1 MAQDAKGA
9 FYRRWKPGSD
19 APDQSPFHSGL
30 LSAAGSDPQLAEF
43 AFEALPTACLIKND
57 RLEYCRI
64 NANFCAI
71 LGARPQ
77 DLIGRTAS
85 AIFSDDVARQF
96 EAREQRVL
104 DTGQSISFEERVR
117 HADGDTID
125 LLTRINRIVI
135 AGGSRFICITVTD
148 VTELKAAIREREA
161 QTELLRESAS
171 AMAQGLLVFG
181 AEEIE
186 FVSEKTPD
194 LLGMPSSVLA
204 VGRDWRTLHRTG
216 TGSAAEEM
224 SRDTH
229 KLLKSVQSSLEKR
242 RAEKL
247 EHATSAGKTVLV
259 DHAPRKNGGAIVTIT
274 DVTES
279 ARIARELA
287 GSKRKAETADR
298 AKTEFLANM
307 SHEIRTPMNGV
318 MGMAELLA
326 RTELD
331 DKQQM
336 FTNVIVK
343 SGAALLTIINDILD
357 FSKID
362 AGQLTLDP
370 KPFCIGEAIEDVA
383 ALMLSG
389 AAEKD
394 LELIVRIDPDLPTM
408 LVGDAGRLRQVV
420 TNLIGNAVKFTD
432 RGHVY
437 VNVNGSIVGVGD
449 NRRSRLKISVED
461 TGIGIPPEKCRR
473 VFDKFSQ
480 IDASST
486 RKHEGTGLG
495 LAIASSLVR
504 LMGGRIEVKSK
515 VGVGST
521 FWFEIELPV
530 SGEQMRHAPVPLDVT
545 GARIL
550 VVDDNAVN
558 RAILTEQ
565 MAAWRFDSAAAV
577 SGDEALK
584 VLSSAAAQNIT
595 VDCVVLDYHMPGMNG
610 AELVK
615 TMRRD
620 RRFCGIPVIMLTSV
634 DQMEGGRTFSSLGIE
649 AHLTKPARASMLLET
664 IIAVLTQRGDGQAA
678 PPDPDSNAADGDDE
692 AVRTVPRKAA
702 PDKGMD
708 VTSESRGRIDVLVC
722 EDNDVNQ
729 IVFTQ
734 ILKETDLSFHIASNG
749 REGLSCYKRMQP
761 SIVMM
766 DVSMPVM
773 NGYQA
778 TRAIRAIEAQTG
790 AHTPIIG
797 VTAHAI
803 KSDMENCLAAGMDD
817 YVSKPVSPEKL
828 MAKINQ
834 WMDRDEGVP
843 ERDVSA

>member
-1 MAQDAKGA
+1 MTGGRGRSGTVPAQ
-9 FYRRWKPGSD
+9 SL
-19 APDQSPFHSGL
+19 FHSGM
-30 LSAAGSDPQLAEF
+30 LSTDDVDRDLAEF
-43 AFEALPTACLIKND
+43 AFQALPAACLIKND
-57 RLEYCRI
+57 KLEYCRI
-64 NANFCAI
+64 NENFCSI
-71 LGARPQ
+71 LGVEPQ
-77 DLIGRTAS
+77 NLIGRTARE
-85 AIFSDDVARQF
+85 IFTDDMVQNF

-117 HADGDTID
+117 HAEGHEID
-125 LLTRINRIVI
+125 LLTRINRITVK
-135 AGGSRFICITVTD
+135 GGKRFICITVTD
-148 VTELKAAIREREA
+148 VTELKGAIREREA
-161 QTELLRESAS
+161 QTELLDESAS

-181 AEEIE
+181 ADEIE

-194 LLGMPSSVLA
+194 LLGLPASTISI
-204 VGRDWRTLHRTG
+204 GRDWKTLHQSPSELSKHQMGRHAQG
-216 TGSAAEEM
+216 
-224 SRDTH
+224 
-229 KLLKSVQSSLEKR
+229 LLKTIQASLEKGLAAKVER
-242 RAEKL
+242 P
-247 EHATSAGKTVLV
+247 TGAGKTVLL
-259 DHAPRKNGGAIVTIT
+259 DHAPRKNGGAIVTVT
-274 DVTES
+274 DITES

-287 GSKRKAETADR
+287 HSKDQAETADR
-298 AKTEFLANM
+298 AKSEFLANM

-331 DKQQM
+331 DKQKM

-362 AGQLTLDP
+362 AGQLKLDP
-370 KPFCIGEAIEDVA
+370 KPFCLAEAIEDVA

-437 VNVNGSIVGVGD
+437 VNVE
-449 NRRSRLKISVED
+449 NRTREIDRSGNAGLKISIED

-473 VFDKFSQ
+473 VFEKFSQ
-480 IDASST
+480 IDTSST

-504 LMGGRIEVKSK
+504 MMGGRIELKSEE
-515 VGVGST
+515 GVGST
-521 FWFEIELPV
+521 FWFEIDLPV
-530 SGEQMRHAPVPLDVT
+530 SEQQMRGAPVPQDVT

-558 RAILTEQ
+558 RSILTEQ

-577 SGDEALK
+577 SGAEAMK
-584 VLSSAAAQNIT
+584 VLEAAAARDIT
-595 VDCVVLDYHMPGMNG
+595 IDCIVLDYHMPGMNG

-615 TMRRD
+615 SMRHD
-620 RRFCGIPVIMLTSV
+620 RRFRDIPVVMLTSV
-634 DQMEGGRTFSSLGIE
+634 DQMEGGKTFSSLGIE
-649 AHLTKPARASMLLET
+649 AHLTKPARSSRLLET
-664 IIAVLTQRGDGQAA
+664 IIAVLTDQ
-678 PPDPDSNAADGDDE
+678 DGDPARRVDAGAGAGE
-692 AVRTVPRKAA
+692 GAGEP
-702 PDKGMD
+702 
-708 VTSESRGRIDVLVC
+708 GRRDARHTGPGAQEPEHRDGIDVLVC

-734 ILKETDLSFHIASNG
+734 ILNDTDLSFHIARNG
-749 REGLSCYKRMQP
+749 REGVSCFKRMQP
-761 SIVMM
+761 SIIMM
-766 DVSMPVM
+766 DISMPVM
-773 NGYQA
+773 NGYEA
-778 TRAIRAIEAQTG
+778 TRAIRALEAKTG
-790 AHTPIIG
+790 THTPIIG

-803 KSDMENCLAAGMDD
+803 KGDMENCLEAGMDD
-817 YVSKPVSPEKL
+817 YVSKPVSPDKL

-834 WMDRDEGVP
+834 WIGHSHDRRD
-843 ERDVSA
+843 RDVSA